1 MLRQRCVQRRLKT
14 TCHVSDIER
23 ARDRTLSLGQ
33 QLRERPPA
41 AARILP
47 GRRDCC
53 RVRRGAAGRWDRRRR
68 AGRLCAM
75 RMCRWTLKCPEMVS
89 SSAARTDTHSDDG
102 QAVQKVRRC
111 RTMLNRKS
119 VGHWA
124 GGSTRRSVSGA
135 GFLRGAGGYAEVV
148 SGGVVEGD
156 FLAGYPFEFGDELA
170 FAAQR
175 GEAVMPV
182 GAEVGEAGG
191 GVGEQVPD
199 DGEDGVADGDQGA
212 FLAAA
217 PDDPLVAGGQEGP
230 GPGGGDGGLA
240 EGATEPGVAL
250 AGGGGFAAPGRLA
263 GPRRELGPGHQ
274 VAWGREARSE

>member
-1 MLRQRCVQRRLKT
+1 MT
-14 TCHVSDIER
+14 
-23 ARDRTLSLGQ
+23 
-33 QLRERPPA
+33 
-41 AARILP
+41 
-47 GRRDCC
+47 
-53 RVRRGAAGRWDRRRR
+53 
-68 AGRLCAM
+68 
-75 RMCRWTLKCPEMVS
+75 
-89 SSAARTDTHSDDG
+89 SA
-102 QAVQKVRRC
+102 
-111 RTMLNRKS
+111 
-119 VGHWA
+119 WW
-124 GGSTRRSVSGA
+124 TRRKRVGSCNPDPGWPGTHACSALSGA
-135 GFLRGAGGYAEVV
+135 SGSGLGGYGEVV

-274 VAWGREARSE
+274 VAWGREAGHVGADLGDEVLGGDHADPRDVIELGHLGGVRGDRLLDPGGEGIDLGGERVDPGQHVRVTLPADQGGEHGPAGGAEDVADH